1 MGASDRQGVFSR
13 ERLGMLVQP
22 DRVHR
27 SVYADPGVFDLEMER
42 IFGRAWLALGHE
54 SQVKAPGDYYTSRM
68 GREPVIVVRNEN
80 NEIGVLVNRC
90 AHRGATVCAE
100 GQGNAERFVCPYHGW
115 SYDRGGVLKA
125 VSFASGYQ
133 QDKIQELKLHSMPRV
148 ALYRGFI
155 FASAAASGPGL
166 EEFLGP
172 ARASFDDFVDRA
184 PGGELEVAGG
194 VFKHAYNGNWKL
206 MLENHLDGA
215 HPAYVHASSVAVA
228 RGAPEPGA
236 PGEEHYYDI
245 AVRQMRQNG
254 APDAVWEAI
263 GMWTTPRGHGYMG
276 DYHSDDRLVAG
287 MGNPVFDEYRSK
299 LIERLGQEEADR
311 VLRVTL
317 WNTIVY
323 PNCSFMSQFRQLRII
338 QPLAVDR
345 SVVLTYSFRMKN
357 APPQMFRDTVA
368 FANVVNGTG
377 SWVLT
382 DDLEV
387 YERLQRGLSSD
398 AVDWVYIGRG
408 YGRDI
413 DEAEGVRRG
422 ATGTSEVFIRA
433 QMRAWLDYMTAQ

>member
-1 MGASDRQGVFSR
+1 MAANEQ
-13 ERLGMLVQP
+13 LAMLIQP

-27 SVYADPGVFDLEMER
+27 SLYSDPAIFELEMER
-42 IFGRAWLALGHE
+42 IFGRAWLVLGHE
-54 SQVKAPGDYYTSRM
+54 SQVKSPGDYYTTRM
-68 GREPVIVVRNEN
+68 GREPVIVTRKQN

-100 GQGNAERFVCPYHGW
+100 GRGNTERFVCPYHGW
-115 SYDRGGVLKA
+115 SYDSAGALKA
-125 VSFASGYQ
+125 VPFESGY
-133 QDKIQELKLHSMPRV
+133 DKQALAHLRLKAVPRV
-148 ALYRGFI
+148 AVYRGFI
-155 FASAAASGPGL
+155 FASLADRGPSL

-172 ARASFDDFVDRA
+172 ARASFDDLVDRA

-194 VFKHAYNGNWKL
+194 VFKHAYHGNWKL

-215 HPAYVHASSVAVA
+215 HPAWVHASSVAVA

-236 PGEEHYYDI
+236 PGKEHYFDI

-254 APDAVWEAI
+254 APDSVWEAI

-287 MGNPVFDEYRSK
+287 LGNPIFEEYRQ
-299 LIERLGQEEADR
+299 RLAREVGETRADQI
-311 VLRVTL
+311 LRVTL

-323 PNCSFMSQFRQLRII
+323 PNCSFMSQFRQLRIVHPI
-338 QPLAVDR
+338 AVDR
-345 SVVLTYSFRMKN
+345 SVVYTYSLRMKQ
-357 APPQMFRDTVA
+357 APEQMFRDTVA

-387 YERLQRGLSSD
+387 YERLQRGLSSG
-398 AVDWVYIGRG
+398 AVDWIYVGRG
-408 YGRDI
+408 HGKDV
-413 DEAEGVRRG
+413 EEPSGVRRG
-422 ATGTSEVFIRA
+422 ASGTSEVYLRA
-433 QMRAWLDYMTAQ
+433 QMRAWLDYMSAGEA